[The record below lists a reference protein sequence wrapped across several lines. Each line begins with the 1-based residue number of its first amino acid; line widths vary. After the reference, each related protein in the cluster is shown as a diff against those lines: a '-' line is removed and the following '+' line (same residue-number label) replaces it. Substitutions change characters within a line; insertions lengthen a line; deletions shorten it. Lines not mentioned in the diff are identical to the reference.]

1 MKEIRMKQQAVER
14 QVLKTKLASLTRLGH
29 DNKSSRH
36 PNRVVQRFLYVLA
49 YIALLPFAQAQDVGR
64 LLLLSFDG
72 TRPPLEQLKTLK
84 PAGFVFFS
92 SNIESSAQTRTL
104 TRQLQDTAVYPL
116 LFGIDQ
122 EGGTISSFRPDEGT
136 LFPGNLALG
145 AAGDP
150 ALARAVGRAIGQELA
165 YAGLNLDFA
174 PVLDVA
180 SKPDNP
186 IVGVRSFGSSPAAVG
201 TLGAAF
207 AAGLADAGVAA
218 VAKHFPG
225 HGGTTTDSHLTLPVV
240 TRSEE
245 ALERLELPPFRTA
258 VKAGIP
264 AVMSAHVVYPALD
277 TEPATLSKPVLTKL
291 LRRDLG
297 FRGVIVTDALNMQA
311 LKGYS
316 PGEAAVRSVRAGA
329 DLLLLVGDETTQR
342 EVYRELQLALLDGRL
357 SRARVREAVRRTTR
371 LSQRYAVKGRPRPD
385 YAAHQALADRVA
397 RQAATLLWNGG
408 VLPLKPS
415 QTVLVVAPQPAGYG
429 DAQHLGSVFKAVR
442 QGVRSVVISERPT
455 ERERSEAVAKA
466 QSADVVVLASYHG
479 FGPFPAGLAQLEG
492 DLAAT
497 GTPLVVVTLGRPDD
511 LRFFAARPDAYA
523 AVYGY
528 RDANL
533 RAARDLLLG
542 EFLPKGRLPVP
553 VGPFRVGAGLGGY

>member
-1 MKEIRMKQQAVER
+1 MRILLCLLCLVG
-14 QVLKTKLASLTRLGH
+14 AS
-29 DNKSSRH
+29 
-36 PNRVVQRFLYVLA
+36 
-49 YIALLPFAQAQDVGR
+49 AQAQEVGR
-64 LLLLSFDG
+64 LLLLSFSG
-72 TRPPLEQLKTLK
+72 TDPPLEQLSALK
-84 PAGFVFFS
+84 PAGFIFFP
-92 SNIESSAQTRTL
+92 SNVKSYAQTRTL
-104 TRQLQDTAVYPL
+104 TRQLQAAAPYPL

-122 EGGTISSFRPDEGT
+122 EGGTVSSFRPDERT

-145 AAGDP
+145 AAGEP
-150 ALARAVGRAIGQELA
+150 ALARAVGQALGQELA

-180 SKPDNP
+180 SEPDNP
-186 IVGVRSFGSSPAAVG
+186 IVGVRSFGSSPKAVG

-207 AAGLADAGVAA
+207 ARGLKDAGVAA

-240 TRSEE
+240 TQSKEG
-245 ALERLELPPFRTA
+245 LERLELPPFRAA

-264 AVMSAHVVYPALD
+264 AVMSAHVVFPALD
-277 TEPATLSKPVLTKL
+277 AQPATLSKPILTKL
-291 LRRDLG
+291 LRRDLS
-297 FRGVIVTDALNMQA
+297 FRGVAFTDALNMRA

-316 PGEAAVRSVRAGA
+316 PGKAAVRSVRAGA

-342 EVYRELQLALLDGRL
+342 EVYRELQHAVLDGRL
-357 SRARVREAVRRTTR
+357 SKARVREAVRRTMR
-371 LSQRYAVKGRPRPD
+371 LAERYAVKDAPRPD
-385 YAAHQALADRVA
+385 YAAHQILADKVA
-397 RQAATLLWNGG
+397 RQAATLLWNDG

-442 QGVRSVVISERPT
+442 QGVRSVVVSETPT

-466 QSADVVVLASYHG
+466 WGADVVVLASYHG
-479 FGPFPAGLAQLEG
+479 FGPFPAGLARLES

-511 LRFFAARPDAYA
+511 LRFFTARPDAYA

-533 RAARDLLLG
+533 RAARALLLG
-542 EFLPKGRLPVP
+542 VQPPKGRLPVP
-553 VGPFRVGAGLGGY
+553 VGPFRVGAGLEGY

>member
-1 MKEIRMKQQAVER
+1 M
-14 QVLKTKLASLTRLGH
+14 
-29 DNKSSRH
+29 
-36 PNRVVQRFLYVLA
+36 
-49 YIALLPFAQAQDVGR
+49 
-64 LLLLSFDG
+64 SFSG
-72 TRPPLEQLKTLK
+72 TRPPLEQLSALK
-84 PAGFVFFS
+84 PAGFIFFP

-104 TRQLQDTAVYPL
+104 TRQLQAAAPYPL

-122 EGGTISSFRPDEGT
+122 EGGTVSSFRPERGT

-145 AAGDP
+145 AVDDP
-150 ALARAVGRAIGQELA
+150 ALARAMGWAIGQELI
-165 YAGLNLDFA
+165 YAGFNLDFA

-180 SKPDNP
+180 SEPDNP
-186 IVGVRSFGSSPAAVG
+186 IVGVRSFGSSPKAVG

-207 AAGLADAGVAA
+207 ARGLKDAGVAA

-225 HGGTTTDSHLTLPVV
+225 HGGTITDSHLTLPVV
-240 TRSEE
+240 TRSKE
-245 ALERLELPPFRTA
+245 ALERLELPPFRAA

-264 AVMSAHVVYPALD
+264 AVMSAHVVYSALD
-277 TEPATLSKPVLTKL
+277 PKPATLSKPVLTKL

-297 FRGVIVTDALNMQA
+297 FRGVAFTDALNMQA

-316 PGEAAVRSVRAGA
+316 PGKAAVRSVRAGA

-342 EVYRELQLALLDGRL
+342 DVYRELQLAVLDGRL
-357 SRARVREAVRRTTR
+357 SKARVREAVRRSAH
-371 LSQRYAVKGRPRPD
+371 LAERYAVKSVPRPD
-385 YAAHQALADRVA
+385 YTAHQILADKVA
-397 RQAATLLWNGG
+397 RQAATLLWNDG

-415 QTVLVVAPQPAGYG
+415 QTVLVVAPQPVGYG

-442 QGVRSVVISERPT
+442 QGVQSVVISDRPT
-455 ERERSEAVAKA
+455 ERERSEAVFKA
-466 QSADVVVLASYHG
+466 QSTDVVVLASYHG
-479 FGPFPAGLAQLEG
+479 FGPFPVGLTQLEA

-511 LRFFAARPDAYA
+511 LRFFTARPDAYA

-542 EFLPKGRLPVP
+542 VQPPVGRLPVP
-553 VGPFRVGAGLGGY
+553 VGPFPVGAGLKGY